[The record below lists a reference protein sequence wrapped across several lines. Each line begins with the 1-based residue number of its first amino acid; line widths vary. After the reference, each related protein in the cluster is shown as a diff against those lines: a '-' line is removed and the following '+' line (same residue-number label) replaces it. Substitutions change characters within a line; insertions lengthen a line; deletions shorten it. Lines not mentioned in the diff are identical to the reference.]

1 MKGINTVF
9 NMNKLE
15 DNQTNRPA
23 LFGTAKIGINM
34 GKEMLIRLKKF
45 LISAIL
51 IMLLFINNQTI
62 LCQYAG

>member
-15 DNQTNRPA
+15 DNQTNRPM
-23 LFGTAKIGINM
+23 LFGTTKIGINT

-51 IMLLFINNQTI
+51 IMLLFVNYQTI

>member
-1 MKGINTVF
+1 
-9 NMNKLE
+9 MNKLE
-15 DNQTNRPA
+15 DNQTNRPM

-34 GKEMLIRLKKF
+34 GKGMLIRLKKF